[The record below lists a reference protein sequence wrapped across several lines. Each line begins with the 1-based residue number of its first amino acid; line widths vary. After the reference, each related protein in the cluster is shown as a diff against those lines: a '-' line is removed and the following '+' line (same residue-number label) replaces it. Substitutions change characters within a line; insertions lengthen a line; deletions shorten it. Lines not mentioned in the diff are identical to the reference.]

1 MTTRRNELQR
11 MFGLTM
17 LLGGV
22 ALGLTGCQSD
32 GGSPFGVFATE
43 EWVRNYVKEQNAPI
57 QAKVA
62 QVDDRV
68 TRVDGRVT
76 QVAGQTAEARKV
88 ADDGVRRAT
97 EADTRLTQALANR
110 YKRTL
115 VETVSLRYAPSQFM
129 LTSDHTAILARV
141 LKVLEDNPT
150 YTVDIVGYTDA
161 SGSKTANNQL
171 SWRREEIV
179 RRQLTDKAPLI
190 HRISFIGLGEE
201 KADGPKTDA
210 ADRQVTIAIYR
221 PAD

>member
-1 MTTRRNELQR
+1 
-11 MFGLTM
+11 M
-17 LLGGV
+17 LLGSA
-22 ALGLTGCQSD
+22 ALGLAGCAAD
-32 GGSPFGVFATE
+32 GGSPLGIFATE
-43 EWVRNYVKEQNAPI
+43 EWVRNYVREQNATI
-57 QAKVA
+57 EFKVA

-76 QVAGQTAEARKV
+76 QVDGRVTQVAGQTTEARKV
-88 ADDGVRRAT
+88 ADDGARRAT
-97 EADTRLTQALANR
+97 AADMRLTQALADR

-115 VETVSLRYAPSQFM
+115 VETVALRYAPNQFM
-129 LTSDHTAILARV
+129 LTSDHTTTLARV

-150 YTVDIVGYTDA
+150 YTLDIIGYTDA

-171 SWRREEIV
+171 SWRREEVV
-179 RRQLTDKAPLI
+179 RRHLTEKAPVI

-221 PAD
+221 PD

>member
-1 MTTRRNELQR
+1 MTTTRSELQR
-11 MFGLTM
+11 ILRLTM

-22 ALGLTGCQSD
+22 ALGLSGCAAD

-43 EWVRNYVKEQNAPI
+43 EWVRNYVREQNAPI

-62 QVDDRV
+62 QVDGRV
-68 TRVDGRVT
+68 TQVDGRVT

-97 EADTRLTQALANR
+97 AADTRLTQALADR

-115 VETVSLRYAPSQFM
+115 VEALSLRYASNQFM
-129 LTSDHTAILARV
+129 LTSEHTTILTHV
-141 LKVLEDNPT
+141 LKVLEENPT
-150 YTVDIVGYTDA
+150 YTADIVGYTDA

-171 SWRREEIV
+171 SWRREEVV
-179 RRQLTDKAPLI
+179 RRHLTEKAPVI

-201 KADGPKTDA
+201 KADGPRKDA

-221 PAD
+221 PD

>member
-1 MTTRRNELQR
+1 MTSRRSELQR
-11 MFGLTM
+11 IFGLTM

-22 ALGLTGCQSD
+22 ALGLSGCQSD
-32 GGSPFGVFATE
+32 GGSPFGVIATE
-43 EWVRNYVKEQNAPI
+43 EWVRNYVRGENAPI

-62 QVDDRV
+62 QVDSRV
-68 TRVDGRVT
+68 TQVDGRVT

-88 ADDGVRRAT
+88 ADDGVHRAT
-97 EADTRLTQALANR
+97 AADTRLTQVLANR

-115 VETVSLRYAPSQFM
+115 VETVSLRYAPNQFL
-129 LTSDHTAILARV
+129 LTSDHTTVLARV

-150 YTVDIVGYTDA
+150 YTIDIVGYTDA

-171 SWRREEIV
+171 SWRREEVV
-179 RRQLTDKAPLI
+179 RRHLTDKAPVI

-201 KADGPKTDA
+201 KADGPRTDA

-221 PAD
+221 PD